1 MLTTTWKRCI
11 NAVNG
16 SGRLTKFAENKNKK
30 IENFQNEIDDLELK
44 LVDEKNP
51 MNISEITLKL
61 AKLKNGIGSLKTSI
75 RQNDEESD
83 E

>member
-30 IENFQNEIDDLELK
+30 IENLQNEIDDLELNLQMK
-44 LVDEKNP
+44 K
-51 MNISEITLKL
+51 IK
-61 AKLKNGIGSLKTSI
+61 
-75 RQNDEESD
+75 
-83 E
+83 